1 MFPSKRDRSFAA
13 EWDPQDGVLIA
24 WPHAGTDWA
33 YMLDEVTACY
43 CGMVQAILQD
53 ADERVVIVTPDGDD
67 VHQALGPDVDWQRI
81 IIVELPTNDTW
92 VRDYGPITVFHD
104 GMMKLAD
111 FTFNAW
117 GMKFAADCD
126 NLVTSRLNE
135 QGLFT
140 MPLLNCR
147 DMVLEGGSIETD
159 GNGTVLTT
167 SCCLTAPNRNDTLS
181 RDRLEH
187 ELLQRLGCV
196 KMLWL
201 DHGSLAGDDTDGH
214 IDTLARFAPG
224 GIILYN
230 GCDDPNDE
238 HFEPLMKMEQ
248 RLQSMTDANG
258 NHYHLIKL
266 PLPDACYDEISRLPA
281 TYANFLVTNHQV
293 LVPLYGQASKDIQA
307 CELIGQAFPGRKVV
321 GIDSRA
327 LICQHGSLHCATMQL
342 PRGSLRFTH
351 NDSSKPISS

>member
-1 MFPSKRDRSFAA
+1 MFSTTRNRSFAA

-43 CGMVQAILQD
+43 VEIVHAILQD
-53 ADERVVIVTPDGDD
+53 DERLIIVCPDADE
-67 VHQALGPDVDWQRI
+67 VHGALGDGVDWQRI
-81 IIVELPTNDTW
+81 TVVELPTNDTW
-92 VRDYGPITVFHD
+92 VRDYGPVAVWRD
-104 GMMKLAD
+104 GVQQLAD

-126 NLVTSRLNE
+126 NLVNVRLKE
-135 QGLFT
+135 RGLLQ

-159 GNGTVLTT
+159 GRGTVMTT
-167 SCCLTAPNRNDTLS
+167 TCCLTAPNRNDALS
-181 RDRLEH
+181 RERLEQM
-187 ELLQRLGCV
+187 LLDRLGCV
-196 KMLWL
+196 KMLWV
-201 DHGSLAGDDTDGH
+201 DHGELAGDDTDGH

-224 GIILYN
+224 GIILYT
-230 GCDDPNDE
+230 GCDNPDDE
-238 HFEPLMKMEQ
+238 HFEPLGLMEEE
-248 RLQSMTDANG
+248 LKGMTDIDG

-293 LVPLYGQASKDIQA
+293 LVPAYGQPMNDIRA
-307 CELIGQAFPGRKVV
+307 CTLIGQAFPGRQVV
-321 GIDSRA
+321 AIDCRA
-327 LICQHGSLHCATMQL
+327 LIRQHGSLHCATMQL
-342 PRGSLRFTH
+342 PAGTLTPLR
-351 NDSSKPISS
+351 

>member
-1 MFPSKRDRSFAA
+1 MFPSKRNRSFAA
-13 EWDPQDGVLIA
+13 EWDSQDGILIA

-43 CGMVQAILQD
+43 VELSRAILNDNERLVIVAPD
-53 ADERVVIVTPDGDD
+53 ADEVLN
-67 VHQALGPDVDWQRI
+67 ALGADVDRQRI
-81 IIVELPTNDTW
+81 DIIELPTNDTW
-92 VRDYGPITVFHD
+92 VRDYGPITVFKD
-104 GMMKLAD
+104 GGMALTD

-126 NLVTSRLNE
+126 NLVTERLSD
-135 QGLFT
+135 QGMFK

-147 DMVLEGGSIETD
+147 DLVLEGGSIETD
-159 GNGTVLTT
+159 GNGTVMTTT
-167 SCCLTAPNRNDTLS
+167 SCLMAPNRNDALTQEEIEKVL
-181 RDRLEH
+181 LE
-187 ELLQRLGCV
+187 RLGCL

-224 GIILYN
+224 GIILYT
-230 GCDDPNDE
+230 GCDVPEDE
-238 HFEPLMKMEQ
+238 HFESLMKMEEQ
-248 RLQSMTDANG
+248 LKQFTDASG

-266 PLPDACYDEISRLPA
+266 PLPDAMYDEISRLPA
-281 TYANFLVTNHQV
+281 TYANYLVTNNQV
-293 LVPLYGQASKDIQA
+293 LVPVYGQPQNDIKA

-321 GIDSRA
+321 GIDCRA

-342 PRGSLRFTH
+342 PQGSLQ
-351 NDSSKPISS
+351 

>member
-1 MFPSKRDRSFAA
+1 MFPEKRNRSFAA

-43 CGMVQAILQD
+43 RELVCAILQD
-53 ADERVVIVTPDGDD
+53 DERVVIVAPDGDE
-67 VHQALGPDVDWQRI
+67 VRTVLGHDVDWQRI
-81 IIVELPTNDTW
+81 DIAELPTNDTW
-92 VRDYGPITVFHD
+92 VRDYGPITVFHE
-104 GMMKLAD
+104 GQMKLTD

-126 NLVTSRLNE
+126 NLVTCRLKE
-135 QGLFT
+135 MGLLT

-147 DMVLEGGSIETD
+147 DIVLEGGSIETD
-159 GNGTVLTT
+159 GNGTVMTT
-167 SCCLTAPNRNDTLS
+167 TCCLTAPNRNDTYS
-181 RDRLEH
+181 RERLEQV
-187 ELLQRLGCV
+187 LLERLGCV

-201 DHGSLAGDDTDGH
+201 DHGSLTGDDTDGH

-230 GCDDPNDE
+230 GCDDPADE
-238 HFEPLMKMEQ
+238 HFEPLMQMEEQ
-248 RLQSMTDANG
+248 LKQFTDADG
-258 NHYHLIKL
+258 NHYHLIRL

-293 LVPLYGQASKDIQA
+293 LVPLYDQPHNDIKA
-307 CELIGQAFPGRKVV
+307 CELIGQAFPGRKVTGV
-321 GIDSRA
+321 DCRA

-342 PRGSLRFTH
+342 PRGALINR
-351 NDSSKPISS
+351 